1 MTERKPRHDAA
12 SHGHLTEIDTWLFDL
27 DNTLYP
33 SGAAVFPQIH
43 RRMTD
48 FIKAELGVDE
58 AEAVAHRSRYYRDYG
73 TTMRG
78 MMVERGTDPR
88 AFMDYVHAIDLTC
101 LDPAPRLGA
110 AIARLPGRKLIFTNA
125 SSRHATNVLGRLGIS
140 HHFEALF
147 DVEDCGW
154 LPKPDLAGYRALI
167 AKHGVDTKRAA
178 MIDDIPRNLEP
189 AAALG
194 MTTVWVCE
202 PGDPRW
208 NKEAPAHDHIDH
220 VTGDLVAWLEAV
232 PVR

>member
-1 MTERKPRHDAA
+1 MTDRSTRHGGLAD
-12 SHGHLTEIDTWLFDL
+12 IDTWLFDL
-27 DNTLYP
+27 DNTLYS

-48 FIKAELGVDE
+48 FIVAELGVSE

-78 MMVERGTDPR
+78 MMVEKGTDPV
-88 AFMDYVHAIDLTC
+88 AFMDYVHAIDLAC
-101 LDPAPRLGA
+101 LDPAPRLEA

-125 SSRHATNVLGRLGIS
+125 SARHAGNVLNRLGLTQV
-140 HHFEALF
+140 FEALF
-147 DVEDCGW
+147 DVGDCGW
-154 LPKPDLAGYRALI
+154 LPKPDPTGYSRLVE
-167 AKHGVDTKRAA
+167 KHGVDPRRAA

-194 MTTVWVCE
+194 MTTVWVRE
-202 PGDPRW
+202 PGDLRW
-208 NKEAPAHDHIDH
+208 RNEPPAHDHIDH

-232 PVR
+232 PVP